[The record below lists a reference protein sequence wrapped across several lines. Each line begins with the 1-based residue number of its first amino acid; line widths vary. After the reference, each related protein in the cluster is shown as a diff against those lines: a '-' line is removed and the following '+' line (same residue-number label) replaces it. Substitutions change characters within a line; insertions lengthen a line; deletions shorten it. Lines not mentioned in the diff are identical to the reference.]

1 MAAEKIMKLIFW
13 TGLLAVFI
21 TALVL
26 LKSILFPFVAGLA
39 IAYFLDPIC
48 DKLEAKGLN
57 RTLATSIITG
67 GFFAVLAVAMWL
79 VVPKAYDEFVSL
91 LEALP
96 SYWAELQTRAGA
108 LKETPLFGQAVTLWQ
123 ENNASINSER
133 VISFAVDKLKS
144 LVGGLGGG
152 LGALFNFVSL
162 FLITPIV
169 SFYLLRDWDRLT
181 AYIETLIPKRH
192 HKKIKQLFADMDKAL
207 SGYVRGQI
215 LVCFILGILL
225 GTALHLINLPYGFII
240 GFASGLLSFIPYVG
254 QLLGAIVA
262 LIVAYVSSQSFILPL
277 SALAVFAG
285 GNILEGFFLTPKFV
299 GKSIGVHAVWIMF
312 ALLAGAAMFG
322 FVGVVLA
329 LPVAACLSVLVKF
342 GLVEYRK
349 SNFYK
354 K

>member
-1 MAAEKIMKLIFW
+1 MKWIFW
-13 TGLLAVFI
+13 ISLLVVFI

-26 LKSILFPFVAGLA
+26 LKSILFPFIAGLA
-39 IAYFLDPIC
+39 IAYFLDPVC
-48 DKLEAKGLN
+48 DKLEDKGLN
-57 RTLATSIITG
+57 RTLATSIITAS
-67 GFFAVLAVAMWL
+67 FFAVLALGMWL
-79 VVPKAYDEFVSL
+79 ILPKAYGEFLSL

-96 SYWAELQTRAGA
+96 SYWAELQTHAGA
-108 LKETPLFGQAVTLWQ
+108 LKQTPIFGQAVQLWQ

-133 VISFAVDKLKS
+133 VVSFAVDRLKN
-144 LVGGLGGG
+144 LLGGLSGG
-152 LGALFNFVSL
+152 LGALFNFLSL

-169 SFYLLRDWDRLT
+169 SFYLLRDWDKLT

-192 HKKIKQLFADMDKAL
+192 HKQISQVFADMDKAL

-215 LVCFILGILL
+215 MVCIILGLLL
-225 GTALHLINLPYGFII
+225 GIALHLINLPYGFII
-240 GFASGLLSFIPYVG
+240 GFASGLLSFIPYIG

-262 LIVAYVSSQSFILPL
+262 LIVAYVSSLSFILPL
-277 SALAVFAG
+277 SALAVFAV

-299 GKSIGVHAVWIMF
+299 GKSIGMHAVWVMF
-312 ALLAGAAMFG
+312 ALLAGAALFG
-322 FVGVVLA
+322 FVGVILA

-342 GLVEYRK
+342 GLTEYRK